1 MTRNP
6 LAALGGAAAIGT
18 LGGLIGLAGAM
29 LGGRLLGLVPNGVL
43 LPLLALLLV
52 ASAVN
57 VWRHAA

>member
-52 ASAVN
+52 ASAVK

>member
-6 LAALGGAAAIGT
+6 LAAFGGGAAIGT
-18 LGGLIGLAGAM
+18 

-52 ASAVN
+52 GSAVK
-57 VWRHAA
+57 VWRHAG